1 MKALIK
7 EETSTPHN
15 KPLQH
20 NFIQI
25 YGSRN
30 HTYNVT
36 CLKPFFFF
44 SISHLFGGT
53 SFSMAPHAHNNIK
66 EHNMQL
72 SY

>member
-20 NFIQI
+20 HFIQI

-30 HTYNVT
+30 HTYNST
-36 CLKPFFFF
+36 RLKPF

-53 SFSMAPHAHNNIK
+53 PFSIVPHAHNNIK

-72 SY
+72 SH